1 MIGALLVS
9 LAIYNVQLALG
20 GTWALPAVSSTID
33 LHDLRVILG
42 LLIVVQ
48 GFETSRYLGDEHPA
62 EQRIATMRTAQLL
75 SSAIYL
81 VFIGLATVLFHSSL
95 GAGVTAIISMTKPV
109 AVVLPILLSV
119 AAIGSQFSAA
129 VADNSGAGGLIED
142 ITHRK
147 LPVRFAYLLI
157 LLVTV
162 GLTWET
168 NVNAIIAYAS
178 RAFALYYFLQC
189 CVAFL
194 VAREVKGRRS
204 GQLAGF
210 ALLALICLAVFLF
223 GLPSE

>member
-1 MIGALLVS
+1 MPPWVS
-9 LAIYNVQLALG
+9 PHI
-20 GTWALPAVSSTID
+20 
-33 LHDLRVILG
+33 
-42 LLIVVQ
+42 
-48 GFETSRYLGDEHPA
+48 
-62 EQRIATMRTAQLL
+62 
-75 SSAIYL
+75 
-81 VFIGLATVLFHSSL
+81 
-95 GAGVTAIISMTKPV
+95 
-109 AVVLPILLSV
+109 
-119 AAIGSQFSAA
+119 IGS
-129 VADNSGAGGLIED
+129 GTGGLIED

-162 GLTWET
+162 ALTWET
-168 NVNAIIAYAS
+168 NVNPIIAYAS
-178 RAFALYYFLQC
+178 RAFALYYFMQR